1 MEVKDVKR
9 GKRVKCLQDSDNVI
23 PEGAEGILIE
33 SEERT
38 PYISWD
44 NHYENT
50 YDLGG
55 YQNVYA
61 LAHYEIEGI

>member
-1 MEVKDVKR
+1 MEVER

-33 SEERT
+33 NKT
-38 PYISWD
+38 CVPYVSWD

-55 YQNVYA
+55 YKNVYP
-61 LAHYEIEGI
+61 LTCYEIEEI